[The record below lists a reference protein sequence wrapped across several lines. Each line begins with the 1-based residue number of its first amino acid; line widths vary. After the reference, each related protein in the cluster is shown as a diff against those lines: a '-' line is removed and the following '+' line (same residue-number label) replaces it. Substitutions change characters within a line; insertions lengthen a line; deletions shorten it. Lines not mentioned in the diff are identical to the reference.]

1 MEEMILMEVGVLV
14 QALALALVQVLVG
27 VQVLALL
34 VLVHLVIVRHL
45 DLSIET
51 IIHSNSLEL
60 LLLLVQ

>member
-1 MEEMILMEVGVLV
+1 MEVGVLV

-34 VLVHLVIVRHL
+34 VLVHLVIVRHQ

-51 IIHSNSLEL
+51 IIHSSSLEL
-60 LLLLVQ
+60 LLLPVQS

>member
-1 MEEMILMEVGVLV
+1 MEVGVLV

-34 VLVHLVIVRHL
+34 VLVHLVIFRHL